1 MYKIQW
7 YSWSNGR
14 QRLELLANRVGS
26 WANMVEK
33 DLIKK
38 SPHSSVYEECERLV
52 NETLLVNL
60 FLLFAN
66 SFLFEPPS
74 YSCPQFCFF
83 STIRNPKS
91 TICPGY
97 LFLLGTPP

>member
-74 YSCPQFCFF
+74 YC
-83 STIRNPKS
+83 STCKS
-91 TICPGY
+91 SQADSEQCNGCG
-97 LFLLGTPP
+97 FWNCCDD